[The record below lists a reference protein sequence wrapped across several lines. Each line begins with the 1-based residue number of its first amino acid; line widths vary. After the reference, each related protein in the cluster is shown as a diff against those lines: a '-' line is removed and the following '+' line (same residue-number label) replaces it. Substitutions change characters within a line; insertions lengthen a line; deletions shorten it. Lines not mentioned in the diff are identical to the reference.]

1 MFLNAHMDDIPPT
14 DHALRMRPWFIAT
27 LFVNMAIVVGKFV
40 ISDWWGAISLLCV
53 VLMGVLVL
61 QHEHGISG
69 QNAFFYSVMAMISG
83 IFDVI
88 SCMLYFQHSKF
99 APFQHDAP
107 TMVVLAQVIFIVSPI
122 ALFVSAAI
130 SYNIFSDMVSHEEEL
145 LLGMGGHG
153 GMQQQPFPDFGAA
166 QQQQQQRQQGQG
178 DQRFQQFQGQGYR
191 LGA

>member
-1 MFLNAHMDDIPPT
+1 MFMNAPMDDIPPT
-14 DHALRMRPWFIAT
+14 DYALRMRPWFVAT
-27 LFVNMAIVVGKFV
+27 LFVNMALVVGKFV
-40 ISDWWGAISLLCV
+40 ISDWWGAVSLLCV

-69 QNAFFYSVMAMISG
+69 QNALFYSVMAMISG

-107 TMVVLAQVIFIVSPI
+107 NMVILAQVVFILSPI

-130 SYNIFSDMVSHEEEL
+130 SYNIFSDMVSREEEL
-145 LLGMGGHG
+145 LLGMGG
-153 GMQQQPFPDFGAA
+153 GMQQQPLYNPDFGPS
-166 QQQQQQRQQGQG
+166 QQRQQRQQGQG